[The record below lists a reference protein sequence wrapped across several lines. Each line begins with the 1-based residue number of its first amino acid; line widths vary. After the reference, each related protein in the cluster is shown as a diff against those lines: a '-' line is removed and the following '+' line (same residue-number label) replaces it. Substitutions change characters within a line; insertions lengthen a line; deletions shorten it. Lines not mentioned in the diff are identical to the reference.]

1 MTLTEQPH
9 TIWPPRLPVFF
20 SGAPVWV
27 RCLRRKCDVMPFVTS
42 RTIFCCLRKFNIG
55 SSSSLLK
62 MSTSAAPVDPV
73 EQSKKLC
80 AYAAVQD
87 NLKPHHR
94 IIGIGSGSTVVYVA
108 ECIGKMPNKAEFVCV
123 PTGFQSKQL
132 IIDNK
137 IQLGGLEENPTIDI
151 AFDGADEID
160 SGLNCIKGGGA
171 CLLQEKLVAD
181 SSENFIIVADDRKN
195 TGVLGKG
202 WKKGIP
208 IEVIPNAYNKIIK
221 ELTALGGAP
230 KVRPGAPAKAGPVI
244 TDNGNFIIDCDFGEI
259 PAAKVADLNSKI
271 KAMVGVVETG
281 LFVGMAQKAYIGNA
295 DGTVT
300 TLTV

>member
-1 MTLTEQPH
+1 
-9 TIWPPRLPVFF
+9 
-20 SGAPVWV
+20 
-27 RCLRRKCDVMPFVTS
+27 
-42 RTIFCCLRKFNIG
+42 
-55 SSSSLLK
+55 

>member
-1 MTLTEQPH
+1 MTPH
-9 TIWPPRLPVFF
+9 TWGLTDKALLFLF
-20 SGAPVWV
+20 LSAPSLVV
-27 RCLRRKCDVMPFVTS
+27 GSFLEDDVMPLLVS
-42 RTIFCCLRKFNIG
+42 RTLFRFCRPSFRN
-55 SSSSLLK
+55 SRSLSN
-62 MSTSAAPVDPV
+62 MSASTAPIDPV

-87 NLKPHHR
+87 NLKPHHK

-108 ECIGKMPNKAEFVCV
+108 ECIGKMPNKSEFVCV

-132 IIDNK
+132 IIDNN

-160 SGLNCIKGGGA
+160 SDLNCIKGGGA

-221 ELTALGGAP
+221 ELKALGGAP

-259 PAAKVADLNSKI
+259 PAAKVAELNSKI

-281 LFVGMAQKAYIGNA
+281 LFVGMASKAYIGNS

>member
-1 MTLTEQPH
+1 M
-9 TIWPPRLPVFF
+9 
-20 SGAPVWV
+20 
-27 RCLRRKCDVMPFVTS
+27 VTN
-42 RTIFCCLRKFNIG
+42 L
-55 SSSSLLK
+55 
-62 MSTSAAPVDPV
+62 V

-80 AYAAVQD
+80 AYAAVD
-87 NLKPHHR
+87 NNLDVKSHKV
-94 IIGIGSGSTVVYVA
+94 IGIGSGSTVVYVA
-108 ECIGKMPNKAEFVCV
+108 ERIGQLENKNEFTCI

-137 IQLGGLEENPTIDI
+137 LKLGGLEEFPEIDI

-160 SGLNCIKGGGA
+160 SQLNCIKGGGA

-181 SSENFIIVADDRKN
+181 SAKKFIIVADDRKN

-208 IEVIPNAYNKIIK
+208 IEVVPNAYVKILK
-221 ELTALGGAP
+221 ELTLLGGKP
-230 KVRPGAPAKAGPVI
+230 TVRSGLPGKAGPIV

-259 PAAKVADLNSKI
+259 EVANVENLHIKI

-281 LFVGMAQKAYIGNA
+281 IFVRMAEKAYIGNA
-295 DGTVT
+295 DGSVT
-300 TLTV
+300 NLSV